1 MSSGEDDDWESS
13 GCERDDDDDEC
24 EEDRDVTFEAEID
37 AYKRVG
43 LPGLGGD
50 VPKTRL
56 EKSQQDPLEKF
67 TQSVLAILLKIRS
80 TDVINIED
88 NDIKIMV
95 KQAAYLDTV
104 ERKNPTAYV
113 LGFLSTKPKKLSDA
127 NELTE
132 DLFNKIVNKVL
143 PVTDSD
149 ASVFPHDIIRYAR
162 LWENLCLKK

>member
-1 MSSGEDDDWESS
+1 MSSDEDDGWQSS
-13 GCERDDDDDEC
+13 DCERDDDDEC

-67 TQSVLAILLKIRS
+67 TQSVLAISLKIRS

-88 NDIKIMV
+88 NDIKIMI

-113 LGFLSTKPKKLSDA
+113 LGFLSTKPNKLGA
-127 NELTE
+127 NNELTK
-132 DLFNKIVNKVL
+132 DLFNKTVNKIL
-143 PVTDSD
+143 PVTDSE

-162 LWENLCLKK
+162 LWQNLSLKK